1 MVTAEQRGAEIGG
14 ATMYGREFGPAGP
27 LGRVLTNSAKGN
39 SMSASAE
46 SDKIFGCPRNDA
58 MCQSRPNSVG
68 FLIPPGTR
76 SL

>member
-39 SMSASAE
+39 SMSASAR
-46 SDKIFGCPRNDA
+46 KR
-58 MCQSRPNSVG
+58 QNSTTG
-68 FLIPPGTR
+68 HQHLRF
-76 SL
+76 